1 MINKRTERRLFSIV
15 VWLMAGLSLVIMLT
29 SCDPYQGLAAGPVTT
44 ETPIIPTATRTP
56 TAYPEQKIAQGPT
69 PTPLTCTVQTGI
81 PRGHLNL
88 RTGAGVNHS
97 VIKVLSEGETLK
109 VLERAAWL
117 QVIDKRGNQG
127 FINGRYC
134 K

>member
-1 MINKRTERRLFSIV
+1 
-15 VWLMAGLSLVIMLT
+15 
-29 SCDPYQGLAAGPVTT
+29 
-44 ETPIIPTATRTP
+44 
-56 TAYPEQKIAQGPT
+56 
-69 PTPLTCTVQTGI
+69 
-81 PRGHLNL
+81 LNL